1 MKYKNLVITQNAK
14 LFQSIRPILICA
26 DLDVSQAT
34 TYQKA
39 LELLSCFHYVLVVA
53 DLSFPDI
60 DGIKL
65 IHSLRRL
72 AQVPIL
78 AFTSKYTTEE
88 EIQVLFAGADDYLDC
103 GVVLDPERCLAHITA
118 ITRRY
123 LWKDRPERAAVLI
136 PGNGLKINLK
146 RRRAYFHGENLR
158 LTPKQFIVLQ
168 ILVERMG
175 EVVTKE
181 ELCEAAWE
189 TDHDVYA
196 DDALK
201 YHVRELGQHGM
212 ENLIETVW
220 GVGYQLS
227 LEGNS

>member
-26 DLDVSQAT
+26 DLDVSQAA

-53 DLSFPDI
+53 DLSFPDV

-103 GVVLDPERCLAHITA
+103 GVVSDPERCLAHITA

-168 ILVERMG
+168 ILVERTS
-175 EVVTKE
+175 VSTVF
-181 ELCEAAWE
+181 L
-189 TDHDVYA
+189 
-196 DDALK
+196 LK
-201 YHVRELGQHGM
+201 L
-212 ENLIETVW
+212 NL
-220 GVGYQLS
+220 YSSNS
-227 LEGNS
+227 LVKSYFYGIFFAT

>member
-103 GVVLDPERCLAHITA
+103 GVVLDSERCLAHITA

-123 LWKDRPERAAVLI
+123 QQLKEAGAVNSVEEFLQLVRPDDVRDI
-136 PGNGLKINLK
+136 S
-146 RRRAYFHGENLR
+146 
-158 LTPKQFIVLQ
+158 
-168 ILVERMG
+168 
-175 EVVTKE
+175 KE
-181 ELCEAAWE
+181 
-189 TDHDVYA
+189 DA
-196 DDALK
+196 D
-201 YHVRELGQHGM
+201 
-212 ENLIETVW
+212 
-220 GVGYQLS
+220 
-227 LEGNS
+227 

>member
-26 DLDVSQAT
+26 DLDVSQVT

-78 AFTSKYTTEE
+78 AFELNIQQRRRSRFYLRALTT
-88 EIQVLFAGADDYLDC
+88 IW
-103 GVVLDPERCLAHITA
+103 I
-118 ITRRY
+118 
-123 LWKDRPERAAVLI
+123 AVLSWT
-136 PGNGLKINLK
+136 LS
-146 RRRAYFHGENLR
+146 
-158 LTPKQFIVLQ
+158 
-168 ILVERMG
+168 
-175 EVVTKE
+175 VV
-181 ELCEAAWE
+181 W
-189 TDHDVYA
+189 
-196 DDALK
+196 
-201 YHVRELGQHGM
+201 
-212 ENLIETVW
+212 LIS
-220 GVGYQLS
+220 QLS
-227 LEGNS
+227 HDAIFGKIVQSAQRFLFQETASKLT

>member
-103 GVVLDPERCLAHITA
+103 GVVLDSERCLAHITA

-146 RRRAYFHGENLR
+146 RRRAYFHGENLS

-181 ELCEAAWE
+181 ELCEAA
-189 TDHDVYA
+189 
-196 DDALK
+196 
-201 YHVRELGQHGM
+201 
-212 ENLIETVW
+212 
-220 GVGYQLS
+220 
-227 LEGNS
+227 